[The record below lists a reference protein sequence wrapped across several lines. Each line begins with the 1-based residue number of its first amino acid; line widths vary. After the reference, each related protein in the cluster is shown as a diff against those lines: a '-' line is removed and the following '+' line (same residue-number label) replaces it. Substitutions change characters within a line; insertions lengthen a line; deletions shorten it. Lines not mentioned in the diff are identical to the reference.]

1 MKKAS
6 FLLCTL
12 LLVFSL
18 CSCQAEKAAEEITPA
33 NFLAALDAAIGESP
47 EEAERLY
54 LGKTVQVN
62 FLVGQIKQDGEVVM
76 HADNRNGVRMKH
88 ARLTVKLGEE
98 DLAAVRT
105 DDMITIEGTVSEFS
119 DYAPSKWS
127 DTWNRTKVEL
137 SPAKIVG
144 KTFQVTGKIKDIL
157 DRPYAYLYQQK
168 RYSLVLEGGEV
179 LSHGEVFVYLEE
191 EGGYKVGQTVTAT
204 GTLRGGW
211 REGGPANQSYYDPE
225 GVSFYMDDPES
236 IEIIDG

>member
-1 MKKAS
+1 M
-6 FLLCTL
+6 
-12 LLVFSL
+12 
-18 CSCQAEKAAEEITPA
+18 
-33 NFLAALDAAIGESP
+33 DAAIGESP

-62 FLVGQIKQDGEVVM
+62 FLVGQIKQDGEIVM

-105 DDMITIEGTVSEFS
+105 DDMITVEGTVSEFS

-144 KTFQVTGKIKDIL
+144 KTFQVTGKIKKVNDL
-157 DRPYAYLYQQK
+157 PYSYIHGHK
-168 RYSLVLEGGEV
+168 RYSLIIAGDGV
-179 LSHGEVFVYLEE
+179 LSDSEIVVYLDEE
-191 EGGYKVGQTVTAT
+191 SDYEAGQTVTAT
-204 GTLRGGW
+204 GTLCGGW
-211 REGGPANQSYYDPE
+211 REGAPFCGPDPNT
-225 GVSFYMDDPES
+225 VSFYMDYPES
-236 IEIIDG
+236 IEIEGS